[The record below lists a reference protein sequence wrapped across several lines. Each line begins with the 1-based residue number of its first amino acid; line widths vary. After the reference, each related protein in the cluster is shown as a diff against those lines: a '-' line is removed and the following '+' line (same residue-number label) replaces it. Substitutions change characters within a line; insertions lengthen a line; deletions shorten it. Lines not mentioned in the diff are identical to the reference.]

1 MASPGSWNPAKY
13 RLPDGS
19 RVTRE
24 KKTVRTKVL
33 ENRGLQWI
41 EKYQSLRG
49 CTQKLDW
56 PGCMARVTT
65 RMCDDVASTSL
76 RIKVDNAICD
86 GHRLMS
92 FTTRIEIYNGNHI
105 IWQSVREC
113 KTSTDMNDY
122 INEVF
127 FGTSSERQSWNKN
140 KNKRTNVFAQAV
152 NEVVWTICNGR
163 LLCCLLVTVEIVIST
178 H

>member
-1 MASPGSWNPAKY
+1 
-13 RLPDGS
+13 
-19 RVTRE
+19 
-24 KKTVRTKVL
+24 
-33 ENRGLQWI
+33 
-41 EKYQSLRG
+41 
-49 CTQKLDW
+49 
-56 PGCMARVTT
+56 MARVTT

-127 FGTSSERQSWNKN
+127 FGTSSERQS
-140 KNKRTNVFAQAV
+140 
-152 NEVVWTICNGR
+152 
-163 LLCCLLVTVEIVIST
+163 
-178 H
+178 